1 MPGSTFISSQ
11 ASIAE
16 PKAGSESEST
26 GVSNHEATPKEV
38 EIIAQA
44 LMSSSTRGRAQASAS
59 LSRNVSTKPLSIPVS
74 IIVPALNEV
83 EIIAQV
89 LKMITFCFSESGT
102 EHELIVVDDGSTDGT
117 AEVVESIEGVRL
129 IRHNFNQ
136 GYGAALKTGI
146 RESHYPLIAIIDADG
161 TYPSD
166 VLPQLLASMDSCD
179 MAVGA
184 RTGDHVKIPFVRR
197 PAKWLL
203 KKLAEYL
210 SGRQIPDL
218 NSGLRVF
225 RRELAERFFGIF
237 PDGFSFTTTI
247 TLAALTGGYRVQF
260 LPINYYKRV
269 GQSTIKPIRDFTGFL
284 LLIIRLIVYFKPLNV
299 FLPVSGGLLVVG
311 LTKAAIDFYGF
322 NHFGV
327 GAAIAILASLQI
339 AFMGL
344 LADLI
349 TRRPG
354 WAAKSD
360 LSNDHA
366 NRVK

>member
-1 MPGSTFISSQ
+1 MSDSILIADRAKISDPKGKGHS
-11 ASIAE
+11 E
-16 PKAGSESEST
+16 P
-26 GVSNHEATPKEV
+26 
-38 EIIAQA
+38 I
-44 LMSSSTRGRAQASAS
+44 
-59 LSRNVSTKPLSIPVS
+59 S
-74 IIVPALNEV
+74 IIIPAFNEV
-83 EIIAQV
+83 EIIGQV
-89 LKMITFCFSESGT
+89 IEMITACLSENSV

-117 AEVVESIEGVRL
+117 AEVVEAIEGVRL
-129 IRHNFNQ
+129 IRHEFNQ

-146 RESHYPLIAIIDADG
+146 RQSQYPLIAIIDADG

-166 VLPQLLASMDSCD
+166 VLPRLLACMNRCD

-184 RTGDHVKIPFVRR
+184 RTGEHVKIPFVRR
-197 PAKWLL
+197 PAKWIL

-210 SGRQIPDL
+210 SARKIPDL

-269 GQSTIKPIRDFTGFL
+269 GQSTIKPIRDFSGFL

-299 FLPVSGGLLVVG
+299 FLPVSGVLVVVG
-311 LTKAAIDFYGF
+311 LTKAVIDVYRF

-327 GAAIAILASLQI
+327 GAAIAILAALQI

-344 LADLI
+344 LADLV

-354 WAAKSD
+354 WSAKSD
-360 LSNDHA
+360 QTSSEQ
-366 NRVK
+366 

>member
-1 MPGSTFISSQ
+1 
-11 ASIAE
+11 
-16 PKAGSESEST
+16 
-26 GVSNHEATPKEV
+26 
-38 EIIAQA
+38 
-44 LMSSSTRGRAQASAS
+44 
-59 LSRNVSTKPLSIPVS
+59 
-74 IIVPALNEV
+74 
-83 EIIAQV
+83 
-89 LKMITFCFSESGT
+89 
-102 EHELIVVDDGSTDGT
+102 
-117 AEVVESIEGVRL
+117 
-129 IRHNFNQ
+129 
-136 GYGAALKTGI
+136 
-146 RESHYPLIAIIDADG
+146 
-161 TYPSD
+161 
-166 VLPQLLASMDSCD
+166 

-339 AFMGL
+339 AFMHGDVSRETHKCPDRSWPVPPDPKSSKRGVRL
-344 LADLI
+344 LEINDEQLI
-349 TRRPG
+349 I
-354 WAAKSD
+354 S
-360 LSNDHA
+360 
-366 NRVK
+366 